1 MISGVFSSLAG
12 VGFASFLIFYRDRA
26 KHQVVF
32 VNSGF
37 IAASFMYSQLHYSFG
52 MCLSFSHRDS
62 TRDSASARVVRLFA
76 NLFSSLPAP
85 LYHHSQ

>member
-12 VGFASFLIFYRDRA
+12 VGFATFLIFYRDKA

-52 MCLSFSHRDS
+52 KYFSWGCQIWRGPS
-62 TRDSASARVVRLFA
+62 YPTI
-76 NLFSSLPAP
+76 
-85 LYHHSQ
+85 Y

>member
-1 MISGVFSSLAG
+1 MMSGVFTSLAG

-52 MCLSFSHRDS
+52 KY
-62 TRDSASARVVRLFA
+62 
-76 NLFSSLPAP
+76 SL
-85 LYHHSQ
+85 LRRGWLTQLESHHSSRTIF